1 MMPNE
6 SNTGEISNSVDRK
19 NPSVTV
25 KNSNTNA
32 AKSTSI
38 TSTYDNY
45 LALTEKALQKSRE
58 SLDTRAL
65 IQLAYGDDTAHIGGS
80 DMLMGILDGVLEK
93 IIKETVLQEVK
104 RYGTSSP
111 KQQQQQQEQDDDA
124 TMRMTPQQRLDEIDQ
139 AVLDVIEWEAR
150 RDQIEGLDVKSARD
164 ALNKNLLP
172 EGVSMKDFITYC
184 EHEQRLKARTALQ
197 QELQRIEE
205 EISVLKETRTR
216 KQDNLRQQL
225 GQMEEVERELEAS
238 ANVVAMVTT

>member
-1 MMPNE
+1 MPNE
-6 SNTGEISNSVDRK
+6 SNTGESNNSVDRK
-19 NPSVTV
+19 NPSPSVTV

-32 AKSTSI
+32 AAFTSI
-38 TSTYDNY
+38 TSTYENY
-45 LALTEKALQKSRE
+45 LALTEKALLKSRE

-80 DMLMGILDGVLEK
+80 DMLIGILDGVLEK

-111 KQQQQQQEQDDDA
+111 KQQQQEQDDDA
-124 TMRMTPQQRLDEIDQ
+124 TARMTPQQRLNEIDQ

-172 EGVSMKDFITYC
+172 EGVSMEDMITYR
-184 EHEQRLKARTALQ
+184 EHEQRLKGTALQ
-197 QELQRIEE
+197 QELQRIEK
-205 EISVLKETRTR
+205 EISVLKEKRTK

-225 GQMEEVERELEAS
+225 GQVEEVERELEAS

>member
-111 KQQQQQQEQDDDA
+111 KQQQQEQGDDDA
-124 TMRMTPQQRLDEIDQ
+124 MMRMTPQQRLDKIDK

-172 EGVSMKDFITYC
+172 EGVSMEDVITYR

-205 EISVLKETRTR
+205 EISVLKETRTK

-225 GQMEEVERELEAS
+225 GQVEEVERELEAS

>member
-1 MMPNE
+1 MPNE
-6 SNTGEISNSVDRK
+6 SNTGESNNSVDRK
-19 NPSVTV
+19 NPSPSVTV

-32 AKSTSI
+32 ATSTSI
-38 TSTYDNY
+38 TSTYENY

-80 DMLMGILDGVLEK
+80 DMLIGILDGVLEK

-111 KQQQQQQEQDDDA
+111 KQQQQEQDDDA
-124 TMRMTPQQRLDEIDQ
+124 TTRMTPQQRLNEIDQ

-172 EGVSMKDFITYC
+172 EGVSMEDMITYR

-197 QELQRIEE
+197 QELQRIEK
-205 EISVLKETRTR
+205 EISVLKETRTK

-225 GQMEEVERELEAS
+225 GQVEEVERELEAS

>member
-1 MMPNE
+1 MPNE
-6 SNTGEISNSVDRK
+6 SNTGESSNSVDRK
-19 NPSVTV
+19 NPSPSVTV

-32 AKSTSI
+32 AAFTSI
-38 TSTYDNY
+38 TSTYENY

-80 DMLMGILDGVLEK
+80 DMLIGILDGVLEK

-111 KQQQQQQEQDDDA
+111 KQQQQEQDDDA
-124 TMRMTPQQRLDEIDQ
+124 TARMTPQQRLNKIDQ

-172 EGVSMKDFITYC
+172 EGVSMEDMITYR

-197 QELQRIEE
+197 QELQRIEK
-205 EISVLKETRTR
+205 EISVLKETRTK

-225 GQMEEVERELEAS
+225 GQVEEVERELEAS

>member
-1 MMPNE
+1 MPNE

-111 KQQQQQQEQDDDA
+111 KQQQQEQGDDDA
-124 TMRMTPQQRLDEIDQ
+124 MMRMTPQQRLDKIDK

-172 EGVSMKDFITYC
+172 EGVSMEDVITYR

-205 EISVLKETRTR
+205 EISVLKETRTK

-225 GQMEEVERELEAS
+225 GQVEEVERELEAS

>member
-1 MMPNE
+1 MPNE

-25 KNSNTNA
+25 NNSNTNA

-111 KQQQQQQEQDDDA
+111 KQQQQEQGDDDA
-124 TMRMTPQQRLDEIDQ
+124 TMRMTPQQRLDKIDK

-172 EGVSMKDFITYC
+172 EGVSMEDVITYR

-205 EISVLKETRTR
+205 EISVLKETRTK

-225 GQMEEVERELEAS
+225 GQVEEVERELEAS

>member
-1 MMPNE
+1 MPNE
-6 SNTGEISNSVDRK
+6 SNTGESSNSVDRK
-19 NPSVTV
+19 NPSPSVTV

-32 AKSTSI
+32 AAFTSI
-38 TSTYDNY
+38 TSTYENY
-45 LALTEKALQKSRE
+45 LALTEKALLKSRE

-80 DMLMGILDGVLEK
+80 DMLIGILDGVLEK

-111 KQQQQQQEQDDDA
+111 KQQQQEQDDDA
-124 TMRMTPQQRLDEIDQ
+124 TARMTPQQRLNEIDQ

-172 EGVSMKDFITYC
+172 EGVSMEDMITYR
-184 EHEQRLKARTALQ
+184 EHEQRLKGTALQ
-197 QELQRIEE
+197 QELQRIEK
-205 EISVLKETRTR
+205 EISVLKETRTK

-225 GQMEEVERELEAS
+225 GQVEEVERELEAS

>member
-1 MMPNE
+1 MPNG
-6 SNTGEISNSVDRK
+6 SNTDESSNSVDRK

-25 KNSNTNA
+25 NNSNTNA
-32 AKSTSI
+32 ATSTSI
-38 TSTYDNY
+38 TSTYENY

-80 DMLMGILDGVLEK
+80 DMLIGILDGVLEK

-111 KQQQQQQEQDDDA
+111 KQQHQEQDDDA
-124 TMRMTPQQRLDEIDQ
+124 TTRMTPQERLDEIDQ
-139 AVLDVIEWEAR
+139 AVLDVTEWEAR

-172 EGVSMKDFITYC
+172 EGVSMEDVITYR

-205 EISVLKETRTR
+205 EISMLKETRTK

-225 GQMEEVERELEAS
+225 GQVEEVERELEAS